1 MEVKLSVIIP
11 TKDRQDILKNLLSSF
26 ISQEISYP
34 IEFIIIDQ
42 TEISM
47 LEKELYLLIEIAA
60 YVAEKSFVKY
70 YHFPD
75 LSGLT
80 QARNIGI
87 EKASGRYVLFLD
99 DDIILLPGFIK
110 GVMEGFKWGFNGVSG
125 VLFEN
130 TADEGWMKELYT
142 NLFFRGYLKDKRRR
156 VYRKF
161 HKYELYTKTNV
172 LSGGLAAYTKEL
184 LANSKFDENLIR
196 YALGEDKEYSMR
208 VSYQGAKLAI
218 CTHAIAYHMKHP
230 VGKPNLF
237 NRYEGKT
244 ALIKYLQYRFS
255 GLMKRRLIISTIW
268 ALIGT
273 IIDAFINSIIK
284 KTAEPVKGAISG
296 LKKASR
302 KFENLEFI
310 KKIEQSQFSKSG
322 LS

>member
-1 MEVKLSVIIP
+1 MRVKLSVIIP
-11 TKDRQDILKNLLSSF
+11 TKNRQDILKNLLSSF
-26 ISQEISYP
+26 ITQEISYP
-34 IEFIIIDQ
+34 VEFIIIDQ

-47 LEKELYLLIEIAA
+47 MEEDLNVLINIAS
-60 YVAEKSFVKY
+60 YVAEKTFVKY
-70 YHFPD
+70 YHLPD

-87 EKASGRYVLFLD
+87 ENASGSYVLFLD
-99 DDIILLPGFIK
+99 DDIILLPGFMK
-110 GVMEGFKWGFNGVSG
+110 GVMEGFNNGFNGVSG

-130 TADEGWMKELYT
+130 IADEGWMKELYT

-156 VYRKF
+156 IYRKF
-161 HKYELYTKTNV
+161 HKYPLYTKTNV

-184 LANSKFDENLIR
+184 LAVSKFDENLIR

-244 ALIKYLQYRFS
+244 ALIKYLQYKFS
-255 GLMKRRLIISTIW
+255 RLLKQRLMISTIW

-273 IIDAFINSIIK
+273 FIDAFINTMSK
-284 KTAEPVKGAISG
+284 KSVEPVKGAISG
-296 LKKASR
+296 LKKASK

-310 KKIEQSQFSKSG
+310 KKIEQSQ
-322 LS
+322 